1 MLLLSLPVAL
11 ALAPLDREAV
21 GEEDREEAC
30 RRSLPPRATQL
41 FDAGDSFVELRFEPP
56 PE

>member
-21 GEEDREEAC
+21 GEEDREAL
-30 RRSLPPRATQL
+30 RLA
-41 FDAGDSFVELRFEPP
+41 VEEGVD
-56 PE
+56 